1 MAAATGAEEAGVTAE
16 GGDESQVEVQ
26 KGGFGCCAT
35 PQAKLHATR
44 AKRAALDEKL
54 RAAAHAAS
62 AEENDHG
69 FNYFVCFNSHRACN
83 LAKQVRARASPVRA
97 NPARANPNP
106 NPIFNPN

>member
-1 MAAATGAEEAGVTAE
+1 MTAE
-16 GGDESQVEVQ
+16 GGGEQGEVQ
-26 KGGFGCCAT
+26 KGGFGLCAM
-35 PQAKLHATR
+35 PQAKLQATR

-83 LAKQVRARASPVRA
+83 LAKQVRARANPVRA
-97 NPARANPNP
+97 NPVRANPVRANPNP
-106 NPIFNPN
+106 NLNPIPNPNSP